1 MNLLKKMLP
10 RAARKSSNAHRQ
22 PNRLRARLLLE
33 GLEARLA
40 PANVFV
46 VPLSQPTD
54 ASHFYTLAV
63 AVARAGT
70 GGVVTVEPGASAD
83 VTEPVNVTT
92 DGMTIQGDPN
102 VPGSILPSYQL
113 NVTASFVKL
122 TNLNLSSVTL
132 GIAGS
137 ESYSANSV
145 TRCLVGNLTENGF
158 VSTFSQNIITGVATF
173 HNDLAGLDQIANNT
187 FETTAAVN
195 LLIQGCMGTVV
206 TQNTFYNQAFG
217 GVALLMTN
225 TGTLNSLVTV
235 SNNTIALT
243 NFQTTGIE
251 IIDEGINFPGA
262 KVNVLNNSIAT
273 SNGGTGLST
282 FTDSGGANLEV
293 MVQGNDFHNNA
304 IGVSIAGSSSNDAG
318 IVDLGGGVLG
328 SLGGNN
334 FKSFTANATPAINAI
349 SIYNAQVRN
358 VAATSNMFVNNI
370 IPSNVVY
377 LHNSAIPNL
386 GGPLSTPQSFVQ
398 AMYNEL
404 LGRTGSLAELNG
416 WVTILAAQGQAAVAN
431 DILRSTESLGRVVDQ
446 LYIRFLGRQSDA
458 GGRAFWIGLLQNGT
472 PLETVEAGFLT
483 SPEYLHHINTDY
495 VQSLY
500 INILGRTGSPNEL
513 ASWYARI
520 QAIGLVGIANGFL
533 TSQEYRA
540 DSVSADIAAF
550 LHRPAAAT
558 ELGNFIAMHTDL
570 LGLETAVLSTP
581 EYFTNG

>member
-1 MNLLKKMLP
+1 
-10 RAARKSSNAHRQ
+10 
-22 PNRLRARLLLE
+22 
-33 GLEARLA
+33 
-40 PANVFV
+40 
-46 VPLSQPTD
+46 
-54 ASHFYTLAV
+54 
-63 AVARAGT
+63 
-70 GGVVTVEPGASAD
+70 
-83 VTEPVNVTT
+83 
-92 DGMTIQGDPN
+92 
-102 VPGSILPSYQL
+102 
-113 NVTASFVKL
+113 
-122 TNLNLSSVTL
+122 
-132 GIAGS
+132 
-137 ESYSANSV
+137 
-145 TRCLVGNLTENGF
+145 
-158 VSTFSQNIITGVATF
+158 
-173 HNDLAGLDQIANNT
+173 
-187 FETTAAVN
+187 
-195 LLIQGCMGTVV
+195 
-206 TQNTFYNQAFG
+206 
-217 GVALLMTN
+217 
-225 TGTLNSLVTV
+225 
-235 SNNTIALT
+235 
-243 NFQTTGIE
+243 
-251 IIDEGINFPGA
+251 
-262 KVNVLNNSIAT
+262 
-273 SNGGTGLST
+273 
-282 FTDSGGANLEV
+282 

-520 QAIGLVGIANGFL
+520 QTLGLAGIANGFL

-570 LGLETAVLSTP
+570 FGLETAVLSTP